1 MDTATNSIEV
11 LEKKVTQLEQELHDS
26 VTQISR
32 YKIFYMKYVCLFDTG
47 IFFFEKLLCSSR
59 LQEIERSS
67 KELDSR
73 AAIDR
78 ETLEILQS
86 SLIAEKLNTQQMYA
100 ILEKLGLSNEILLS
114 LSFDN
119 IIKK

>member
-1 MDTATNSIEV
+1 M
-11 LEKKVTQLEQELHDS
+11 QLEQELHDS

-32 YKIFYMKYVCLFDTG
+32 YKVFHMKYICLFNIG
-47 IFFFEKLLCSSR
+47 ISFVKLFIFR

-86 SLIAEKLNTQQMYA
+86 NLVAEKLNTQQLYTV
-100 ILEKLGLSNEILLS
+100 LEKLGLSDNMLLS
-114 LSFDN
+114 LPLDN
-119 IIKK
+119 IVKK